1 MITLR
6 GILTRSIRKVIIKAN
21 TELHLFKLNRIQ
33 RKTNKYSRL
42 LSNSKSRQKVNPS
55 RIKVSKSTSNLSKLG
70 STWKVKSS
78 SKENRVH
85 QTEASDNKIKWY
97 EMAREMILD
106 GGLVPK
112 NLDKN
117 YIVPEKKNMSRSN
130 SRKRWVKPSP
140 PKFVP
145 RHNQYSNMKKREAL
159 LEKQIK
165 EQKVLDECTF
175 SPNID
180 KNQNHRFVR
189 DADQFYRDQQE
200 FQIKKIEKICQLDKE
215 ILEREGTE
223 YRPFLSKVSEEIAM
237 KRDLKEKNIHKRL
250 YNESNN
256 KKIKEGIDV
265 LLSMKKNAK
274 SKKETNVHKGARTSR
289 IEEYLY
295 NDAVIRQR
303 SK

>member
-1 MITLR
+1 
-6 GILTRSIRKVIIKAN
+6 
-21 TELHLFKLNRIQ
+21 
-33 RKTNKYSRL
+33 
-42 LSNSKSRQKVNPS
+42 
-55 RIKVSKSTSNLSKLG
+55 
-70 STWKVKSS
+70 
-78 SKENRVH
+78 
-85 QTEASDNKIKWY
+85 
-97 EMAREMILD
+97 
-106 GGLVPK
+106 
-112 NLDKN
+112 
-117 YIVPEKKNMSRSN
+117 
-130 SRKRWVKPSP
+130 
-140 PKFVP
+140 
-145 RHNQYSNMKKREAL
+145 MKKREAL

-180 KNQNHRFVR
+180 KKQNHRFAR

-223 YRPFLSKVSEEIAM
+223 HRPFLSKVSEEIAM